1 MSGNC
6 FCLRVTPP
14 SSGNLRG
21 KLASASAVNCQMNLM
36 LLQETEGQNP
46 SLCTIS
52 GESKL
57 RFSTMAGGVYSSR
70 RRSRK
75 SGSENETDNI
85 LM

>member
-14 SSGNLRG
+14 SSGNRRG

-52 GESKL
+52 GK
-57 RFSTMAGGVYSSR
+57 A
-70 RRSRK
+70 
-75 SGSENETDNI
+75 N
-85 LM
+85 